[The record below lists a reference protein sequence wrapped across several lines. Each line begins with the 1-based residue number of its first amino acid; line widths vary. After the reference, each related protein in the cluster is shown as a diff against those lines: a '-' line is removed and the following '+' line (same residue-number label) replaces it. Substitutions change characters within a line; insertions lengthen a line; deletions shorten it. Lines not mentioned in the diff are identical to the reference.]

1 MHLHHF
7 MAAAA
12 LLAAGAARA
21 QENAALQDGAP
32 AATATARLEAATG
45 ARYGPLA
52 EGFKRHAPLYG
63 GNEAANP
70 NDRLFA
76 GFRTDPRLVIGYA
89 FNAYLALEA
98 GYAHL
103 NDQGFHK
110 IVANSPVES
119 AIAAGAL
126 GVASNT
132 TYVAA
137 RLTLPVNDRL
147 TAYGKFGI
155 AHSQVK
161 NDGFVTP
168 QQAAARAA
176 GRQDGVFAGESA
188 TGAYGALGAKYKLND
203 RATLSGEYRV
213 NGSASKFGAASNAGG
228 LKGSVGIGF

>member
-1 MHLHHF
+1 MHPHHY
-7 MAAAA
+7 MAAVA
-12 LLAAGAARA
+12 LLAIGAAQA
-21 QENAALQDGAP
+21 QENAALLNQAP
-32 AATATARLEAATG
+32 ATATAALEAATG
-45 ARYGPLA
+45 ARFGPLA
-52 EGFKRHAPLYG
+52 EGFKRYSPLYG

-70 NDRLFA
+70 NDRLFT

-89 FNAYLALEA
+89 FNSYLALEA

-132 TYVAA
+132 TYVSA

-168 QQAAARAA
+168 QGAAARAA

-188 TGAYGALGAKYKLND
+188 TGPYGALGAKYKLND

-213 NGSASKFGAASNAGG
+213 NGSASKFAASNAGG